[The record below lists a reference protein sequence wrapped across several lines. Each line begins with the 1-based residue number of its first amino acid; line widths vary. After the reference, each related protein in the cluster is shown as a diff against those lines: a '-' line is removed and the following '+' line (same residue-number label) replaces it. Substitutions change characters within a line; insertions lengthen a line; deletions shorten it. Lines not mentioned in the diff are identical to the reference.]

1 MSTNHTP
8 KAVTP
13 DSIRHPAVALAQAR
27 SWIAGR
33 ARNDKPV
40 RHTLRALALLL
51 GYPDEKL
58 RSVLPALADAIDAEG
73 ALPAAR
79 RAELRAFV
87 REMERAEP
95 IELESRYVELFDRGR
110 ATSLH
115 LFEHVHGDSRDRGP
129 AMIDLTQTYEKAGLL
144 LGPHELPDHLCVVL
158 EFAST
163 QPPALARDFLGEMAH
178 ILAAIFSAL
187 RKRESRYAT
196 VLAAVLE
203 LAGHKAEAVPVA
215 DDAPL
220 DESWAEPVVFDGCSV
235 KGQSTAGDSQPIR
248 IVRKISGGQGA
259 PA

>member
-1 MSTNHTP
+1 MSESHNP
-8 KAVTP
+8 KV
-13 DSIRHPAVALAQAR
+13 VMQAR
-27 SWIAGR
+27 AWIAGQ

-51 GYPDEKL
+51 GYPDERL
-58 RSVLPALADAIDAEG
+58 RGVLPALADAIDVEA

-87 REMERAEP
+87 HEMERADP

-163 QPPALARDFLGEMAH
+163 QPPGLAREFLGEMAH
-178 ILAAIFSAL
+178 ILIAIFSAL

-235 KGQSTAGDSQPIR
+235 KGQSAPGDPQPIR
-248 IVRKISGGQGA
+248 IVRKNSGDQGA
-259 PA
+259 RA